1 MDLEAL
7 VAGLATLGRN
17 NFPLYIKNED
27 LANPK
32 RSEEDKRLRL
42 EEAFPSKSVHW
53 PRPDEVE
60 SILRSIIKDALF
72 VEGYARQLSRG
83 RRKPVAV
90 LCNARAGT
98 LLYYPIR
105 NGLEELVSPL
115 REEFIAEYH
124 RSGAEHGKRLALLE
138 TAQRWMDE
146 GKIDTFILP
155 MPDIKI
161 ASLNQANN
169 NVSWV
174 ALPQDMEGLLSRGTD
189 MVFAD
194 YSPREFPGS
203 FSGDRL
209 AHSPGLLNFFQISDH
224 LDYEIFLSSRRHST
238 PSSEPQT
245 CLQSALGSHSPV
257 AIMLNALHPG
267 HNKLYMAIDNSEHFL
282 DPAFSHRM
290 ARDHSMG
297 WKRRKV
303 RTTAG
308 KMYADV
314 YVARR
319 LRAR

>member
-27 LANPK
+27 LASPK

-72 VEGYARQLSRG
+72 VEEYARQLSRG

-124 RSGAEHGKRLALLE
+124 SRGAEHGKRLALLE

-146 GKIDTFILP
+146 GKIDSFILP

-161 ASLNQANN
+161 ASCNQINIHKP
-169 NVSWV
+169 WV
-174 ALPQDMEGLLSRGTD
+174 ALPRDMEGLLSLGID

-194 YSPREFPGS
+194 YSNGKFPGS
-203 FSGDRL
+203 FGGPAGKL
-209 AHSPGLLNFFQISDH
+209 AVGFAEFLQKGNHPGYDAYLA
-224 LDYEIFLSSRRHST
+224 SRRYST
-238 PSSEPQT
+238 GSSEPQA
-245 CLQSALGSHSPV
+245 CLQQALGSHSPV